1 MRRFSGK
8 LPPKGG
14 GGKGEGERADA
25 SSEYEKY
32 KMESKERYYSHSRA
46 SSSSRRVAEDEE
58 EEKKRARRRI
68 LKATKRGAFTG
79 LTLKGGV
86 NAFAVLSR
94 LARGKTSLE
103 ASKAREAA
111 EDAVKFSLFV
121 ASFSGLYVTSD
132 EVLAAKFGAEKTK
145 RYRAFLSGVVAS
157 PSFLLAGA
165 KPNYSLASYLSLK
178 ALVLMSRVG
187 AKSGNERVRRIFRV
201 ANWEHADVAVVTSSA
216 MVILGCFILKPEA
229 VRGAYGAFLDRHC
242 GKTKRQVEALRELCF
257 LPENDPEGKAEDM
270 FREYCERTA
279 IALNE
284 TGSLSAAKKDEML
297 RAMQR
302 GGVKLPYSRDA
313 VYRKFFMNDANPIA
327 HFLAFVKNSW
337 GTSFVSHVPIYVF
350 PAILLHREKL
360 LKDPKLLGKLF
371 AGIARSSLFLT
382 VYCALA
388 WQGPDVLGRLT
399 KKVTPTTLVCGV
411 PLAGAATFIE
421 KKSRRGELATY
432 CLDKS
437 VESVVISML
446 SWGYIPES
454 WKNKRLDVLFF
465 AFAAG
470 TICMCYD
477 RKRDSFRSNY
487 LNVFDFI
494 LGNRGHSRHK
504 IRHVGSYEILFQP
517 PSVVDLDA
525 LLDDDD
531 DDDKNNNKNNSN
543 KSEREDEESSSRLRK
558 SRLAA
563 H

>member
-1 MRRFSGK
+1 MGARVIF
-8 LPPKGG
+8 G
-14 GGKGEGERADA
+14 GGKPPKSA
-25 SSEYEKY
+25 SLMGNDEQHETY
-32 KMESKERYYSHSRA
+32 KLEQKERFYA
-46 SSSSRRVAEDEE
+46 SRRRGGGEEEEEE
-58 EEKKRARRRI
+58 EEKTRARKRI
-68 LKATKRGAFTG
+68 TKSIKRGAFTG

-86 NAFAVLSR
+86 NVFAVLSR
-94 LARGKTSLE
+94 YLRGKTTREQL
-103 ASKAREAA
+103 KAREAF
-111 EDAVKFSLFV
+111 EDAVKFSAFV
-121 ASFSGLYVTSD
+121 GSFAGAYVTSD
-132 EVLAAKFGAEKTK
+132 EVLAWKFGAEKTK
-145 RYRAFLSGVVAS
+145 RYRAFVSGVVAS

-187 AKSGNERVRRIFRV
+187 AKSENGRVRSLFRV
-201 ANWEHADVAVVTSSA
+201 TNWEHADVAVVTGSA
-216 MVILGCFILKPEA
+216 VVILGCFILKPEA

-257 LPENDPEGKAEDM
+257 LPENDPEGKGEEM

-279 IALNE
+279 IVLNK

-297 RAMQR
+297 RAIQR
-302 GGVKLPYSRDA
+302 GGGGVKLPYSRDA
-313 VYRKFFMNDANPIA
+313 VYRKFFMNDANPIE
-327 HFLAFVKNSW
+327 HFLAFVKDSW
-337 GTSFVSHVPIYVF
+337 GTSFISHVPIYVF

-437 VESVVISML
+437 LESVVISML
-446 SWGYIPES
+446 SWGYIPKS
-454 WKNKRLDVLFF
+454 WKDKRLDVLLF

-477 RKRDSFRSNY
+477 RKRESFRSNY

-525 LLDDDD
+525 LLLD
-531 DDDKNNNKNNSN
+531 NNTNTNDASFADNK
-543 KSEREDEESSSRLRK
+543 KSAVK
-558 SRLAA
+558 SRLSEGKGLAN
-563 H
+563 

>member
-1 MRRFSGK
+1 MMRFDDDDDDESSARK
-8 LPPKGG
+8 
-14 GGKGEGERADA
+14 EERERAR
-25 SSEYEKY
+25 K
-32 KMESKERYYSHSRA
+32 
-46 SSSSRRVAEDEE
+46 
-58 EEKKRARRRI
+58 RI

-86 NAFAVLSR
+86 NAFGVLSR
-94 LARGKTSLE
+94 FLRGKTNVEQLKAKE
-103 ASKAREAA
+103 AVA
-111 EDAVKFSLFV
+111 DAVKFSAFV
-121 ASFSGLYVTSD
+121 ASFSGVYVTSD
-132 EVLAAKFGAEKTK
+132 EVIAAKFGAKRTK
-145 RYRAFLSGVVAS
+145 RYRAFVSGMVAS

-178 ALVLMSRVG
+178 ALVLIGRVG
-187 AKSGNERVRRIFRV
+187 SKSEHEKVRSVFRL
-201 ANWEHADVAVVTSSA
+201 ATWEHADVAVVTSSA
-216 MVILGCFILKPEA
+216 VVILGCFVLKPEA

-257 LPENDPEGKAEDM
+257 LPENDPNGKGEQM

-297 RAMQR
+297 RAIR
-302 GGVKLPYSRDA
+302 NREGGAKMYSRDA
-313 VYRKFFMNDANPIA
+313 VYRKFFMDDANPLV

-360 LKDPKLLGKLF
+360 FKDPKLLGKLF
-371 AGIARSSLFLT
+371 AGVARSSLFLT

-399 KKVTPTTLVCGV
+399 NRVTPTTLVCGV

-437 VESVVISML
+437 LESLVISML
-446 SWGYIPES
+446 TWGYIPQS
-454 WKNKRLDVLFF
+454 WKNKRLDVLLF

-477 RKRDSFRSNY
+477 RKRECFRSNY

-494 LGNRGHSRHK
+494 FGNRGHSRHK
-504 IRHVGSYEILFQP
+504 IRHAGSYEILFQP
-517 PSVVDLDA
+517 PSVVDVDA
-525 LLDDDD
+525 LLDDTPTLRDA
-531 DDDKNNNKNNSN
+531 SN
-543 KSEREDEESSSRLRK
+543 VKEEEKKTSSSPAQDGGVRTVAADSLRPVRRRK
-558 SRLAA
+558 RRFFFGAF
-563 H
+563 

>member
-1 MRRFSGK
+1 MVGGVKGVGTTMRFDDDDESSATKKEER
-8 LPPKGG
+8 
-14 GGKGEGERADA
+14 ERAR
-25 SSEYEKY
+25 K
-32 KMESKERYYSHSRA
+32 
-46 SSSSRRVAEDEE
+46 
-58 EEKKRARRRI
+58 RI

-86 NAFAVLSR
+86 NAFGVLSR
-94 LARGKTSLE
+94 FLRGKTNVEQLKAKE
-103 ASKAREAA
+103 AVA
-111 EDAVKFSLFV
+111 DAVKFSAFV
-121 ASFSGLYVTSD
+121 ASFSGVYVTSD
-132 EVLAAKFGAEKTK
+132 EVIAAKFGAKRTK
-145 RYRAFLSGVVAS
+145 RYRAFVSGMVAS

-178 ALVLMSRVG
+178 ALVLIGRVG
-187 AKSGNERVRRIFRV
+187 SKSEHEKVRSVFRL
-201 ANWEHADVAVVTSSA
+201 ATWEHADVAVVTSSA
-216 MVILGCFILKPEA
+216 VVILGCFVLKPEA

-257 LPENDPEGKAEDM
+257 LPENDPNGKGEQM

-284 TGSLSAAKKDEML
+284 TGSLSAAKRDEML
-297 RAMQR
+297 RAIR
-302 GGVKLPYSRDA
+302 NREGGAKMYSRDA
-313 VYRKFFMNDANPIA
+313 VYRKFFMDDANPLV

-360 LKDPKLLGKLF
+360 FKDPKLLGKLF
-371 AGIARSSLFLT
+371 AGVARSSLFLT

-399 KKVTPTTLVCGV
+399 NRVTPTTLVCGV

-437 VESVVISML
+437 LESLVISML
-446 SWGYIPES
+446 TWGYIPQS
-454 WKNKRLDVLFF
+454 WKNKRLDVLLF

-477 RKRDSFRSNY
+477 RKRECFRSNY

-494 LGNRGHSRHK
+494 FGNRGHSRHK
-504 IRHVGSYEILFQP
+504 IRHAGSYEILFQP
-517 PSVVDLDA
+517 PSVADVDA
-525 LLDDDD
+525 LLDDTPTLRDA
-531 DDDKNNNKNNSN
+531 SN
-543 KSEREDEESSSRLRK
+543 EEEEKKTSSSPAQDGGVRTVAADSLRPERRRK
-558 SRLAA
+558 RRFFFGAF
-563 H
+563 